1 MAIGDVNPVPD
12 SSDVYYLDTG
22 MYDTEAYGS
31 VYIVDAERPALVDAG
46 IGTNRDL
53 LFDAL
58 DQVGVDRDELAY
70 VLPTHVH
77 LDHAG
82 GAGFLAAEYPN
93 ATVMTHETGV
103 PHLVDPSRLVAGTK
117 SAVEDQWQF
126 YVEPEPVPEDRIEPL
141 EDGDTVDLGDRELDV
156 VGAPGHAPHQVMFH
170 DRADDVLFTGD
181 AAGIWVPS
189 ERKVRQTT
197 PPSQFD
203 LEKCLADAN
212 RITELDPDTLCFGH
226 FGPREFAPELM
237 EAYKRTLVE
246 WVEAVRAK
254 REELG
259 DDEAVIAHFQ
269 EHTDMVGTWN
279 ETKALAEERLNVKGV
294 LGYLDY
300 RAKQE
305 TASGE

>member
-12 SSDVYYLDTG
+12 CTDLYYLDTG

-31 VYIVDAERPALVDAG
+31 VYVVDAERPAVVDTG

-58 DQVGVDRDELAY
+58 DGIGIGREDLRF

-82 GAGFLAAEYPN
+82 GAGFLAAAYPN
-93 ATVMTHETGV
+93 ATVMTHEIGV

-117 SAVEDQWQF
+117 AAVEDQWEF
-126 YVEPEPVPEDRIEPL
+126 YVEPEPVPEDRIEGVAG
-141 EDGDTVDLGDRELDV
+141 GDVIDLGDRTLDV
-156 VGAPGHAPHQVMFH
+156 VHAPGHAPHQVMFH
-170 DRADDVLFTGD
+170 DRRDNTLFTAD

-189 ERKVRQTT
+189 EREIRQTT

-203 LEKCLADAN
+203 LEQCLDDAS
-212 RITELDPDTLCFGH
+212 RIVEIDPDVLCFGH
-226 FGPREFAPELM
+226 FGPREYDEELM
-237 EAYKRTLVE
+237 DRYKRTLVE
-246 WVEAVRAK
+246 WVEAVRRK

-259 DDEAVIAHFQ
+259 DDDAVIEHFQ
-269 EHTDMVGTWN
+269 EHTDMVDVWG
-279 ETKALAEERLNVKGV
+279 ERKARAEERLNVRGV
-294 LGYLDY
+294 LGYLDH
-300 RAKQE
+300 RAE
-305 TASGE
+305 RES